1 MTQTNWKILAATTTG
16 SFFANVDAALETYL
30 KTSGPSSGVVGAL
43 GAAFITGTY
52 ETWPGLAGTT
62 ATRFP
67 IILVNTSGGA
77 NRTEA
82 GANAECSC
90 VTEIRI
96 CDSNAN
102 ARAAAAIVQQLAHAV
117 ASALGQSKDGGSW
130 ASSDWAAFYCNG
142 AQPEISVNPP
152 TVVYGDDRNM
162 IGTGALITMRWE
174 HSDNG

>member
-102 ARAAAAIVQQLAHAV
+102 ARAAA
-117 ASALGQSKDGGSW
+117 SAAANAN
-130 ASSDWAAFYCNG
+130 ASSRPSSEVARRPSVARRGRSPAVPTAFDSP
-142 AQPEISVNPP
+142 QTTPIPP
-152 TVVYGDDRNM
+152 FGDDLPHLRRLSC
-162 IGTGALITMRWE
+162 AAQRE
-174 HSDNG
+174 S